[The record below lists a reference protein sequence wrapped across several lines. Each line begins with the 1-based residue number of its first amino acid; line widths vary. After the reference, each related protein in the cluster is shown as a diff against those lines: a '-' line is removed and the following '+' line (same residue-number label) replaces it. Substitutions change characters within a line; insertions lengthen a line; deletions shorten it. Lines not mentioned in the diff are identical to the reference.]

1 MADQKISEL
10 TAASATVGAD
20 LLTIVQGGTNKKIT
34 VSNFLGNLNSPITVN
49 SLNADQDTKICG
61 MEDDNLV
68 FVDASVDR
76 VGFGTTT
83 PVEKVEINGNLAIKG
98 FLRMNQLPQVIT
110 ASGIITQIVSTT
122 TATTLVDNQGGT
134 TQLTLG
140 APDAP
145 AVGQPRPQGQ
155 LKTII
160 IKAKVGAPPI
170 ELLVAQ
176 TAPNYSK
183 IVFTG
188 AGQSATLQF
197 IDDKWYIISLVG
209 ATFTL

>member
-10 TAASATVGAD
+10 VAADKTVAAD

-34 VSNFLGNLNSPITVN
+34 VSNFLANLNSPITVN
-49 SLNADQDTKICG
+49 SLNANQDTKICG

-98 FLRMNQLPQVIT
+98 FLRMNQPPQLIAT
-110 ASGIITQIVSTT
+110 ISNDTEIVSNT
-122 TATTLVDNQGGT
+122 TATTLVTAQGAET
-134 TQLTLG
+134 VLVLNPP
-140 APDAP
+140 APP
-145 AVGQPRPQGQ
+145 EEGQPRPQGQ

-160 IKAKVGAPPI
+160 IKAMPVGASV
-170 ELLVAQ
+170 ELLPTP
-176 TAPNYSK
+176 TAPNYSE

-209 ATFTL
+209 ATFRL